1 MTYRRQERLFL
12 FVRADRLS
20 QRTRPRRSGPR
31 PTLVFRSAPQATF
44 TADARPCA
52 ADLCGPDGLPAG
64 QADRRHRVAPRRWAH
79 GQDQEGRL
87 PVLIRVVEE
96 ELRLLLFLALRRFA
110 GNVASRRNAIVDSAQ
125 TLPLQQAVILRAV
138 AGSTCAPRR
147 WPRPWLGRRG
157 SCDCAQD
164 DAFLR
169 RRARGSH
176 RAAPANRRRTLFL
189 AEAVQATASPFVLLR
204 PRESPVARWVGAGPE
219 SASRREAPSGAGKA
233 RRRSLGRGEP
243 DHRSSTSR
251 SPRAREQHGRN

>member
-138 AGSTCAPRR
+138 AGSTSAPRR

-164 DAFLR
+164 DAFLLRCCRVSR
-169 RRARGSH
+169 RPPQIGDEPEKKADRLPDRPLASPRTRPAGRAACVAISSRWRSGRPGRTRSRARNL
-176 RAAPANRRRTLFL
+176 PC
-189 AEAVQATASPFVLLR
+189 P
-204 PRESPVARWVGAGPE
+204 
-219 SASRREAPSGAGKA
+219 
-233 RRRSLGRGEP
+233 
-243 DHRSSTSR
+243 
-251 SPRAREQHGRN
+251 